1 MKLWLLWR
9 RRLVL
14 DLEPGLIKDHVLD
27 EAFDGQL
34 HTQLLLNQQLDD
46 VLLLF
51 LLLVLLLLLLKVA
64 MMVVR
69 RMII

>member
-1 MKLWLLWR
+1 MLLLLRR

-14 DLEPGLIKDHVLD
+14 DLEPGLIENHVLNV
-27 EAFDGQL
+27 ASDGQL
-34 HTQLLLNQQLDD
+34 HPQLLLNQQLDD

-51 LLLVLLLLLLKVA
+51 LLLVILLLLKVA
-64 MMVVR
+64 TVVVR

>member
-14 DLEPGLIKDHVLD
+14 DLEPGLIEDHVLD

-51 LLLVLLLLLLKVA
+51 LLLVLLLLLKIA
-64 MMVVR
+64 MVVVR

>member
-27 EAFDGQL
+27 EAFNGQL

-51 LLLVLLLLLLKVA
+51 LLLVLLLLLKVA
-64 MMVVR
+64 MVVVR

>member
-51 LLLVLLLLLLKVA
+51 LLLVLLLLLKVA
-64 MMVVR
+64 MVDVR
-69 RMII
+69 RRII